1 MIITFWNDSVLTVT
15 FWNVST
21 VTVSFLTALLE
32 LFLLRPCL
40 LRGCFFGRLFLVSV
54 RTLYVWIISVVT
66 KKKILLGLPCE
77 TVYVWVVDVVTVP
90 NFSCNG

>member
-66 KKKILLGLPCE
+66 NK
-77 TVYVWVVDVVTVP
+77 
-90 NFSCNG
+90 NFCWAYLVRLFMSGWLML